1 MNLKTEDVQR
11 AIDGLKELGGN
22 VGILSDG
29 YHTFDELYH
38 HRAVLFSMIC
48 HQNKE
53 LAWKSKLHSDG
64 TMFDD
69 MFIVGINSPYGQ
81 ITYHY
86 DIVPYWDLFKVK
98 ELERAQKWDN
108 STPMDCINRLLQWSQ
123 EI

>member
-1 MNLKTEDVQR
+1 MSLIVKDVQK

-22 VGILSDG
+22 VGSLSDG

-86 DIVPYWDLFKVK
+86 DLPYWDLFKVK

-108 STPMDCINRLLQWSQ
+108 STPIDCINRLLRWSQ

>member
-1 MNLKTEDVQR
+1 MSLIVKDVQK

-22 VGILSDG
+22 VGSLSDG

-64 TMFDD
+64 TMFDN

-86 DIVPYWDLFKVK
+86 DIVPYWNMFDVKVLDNAP
-98 ELERAQKWDN
+98 EWDG
-108 STPMDCINRLLQWSQ
+108 STPNDCINRMEKWSKNL
-123 EI
+123 